1 MGNGISSPPGEK
13 LIGLANF
20 GNTCYCNAVLQVL
33 YFCEPF
39 RAGLAAHHRLKGK
52 KGEATLLDCL
62 AELFEKISTQKR
74 ATGTVTPKS
83 FVAKLQHDN
92 ETFRGTLHQDAHEFL
107 NYVVNAIC
115 DLVQAET
122 ANKERTWVHELFE
135 GTLTNETTCL
145 GCHAVSRRDETF
157 LDLSV
162 EIEPHA
168 SLTFCLK
175 QFGMVETLSGD
186 DQFSCDACHS
196 RQDAEKR
203 LFLRE
208 TPPVLALHLKR
219 FKFMEASQSFA
230 KLFHRVLFPDELQL
244 PSRLMLSTSNETYDL
259 FGIVVHIGNG
269 LDEGHYVSLILWK
282 TQWLLFDDDHV
293 SKVDEGMLDVCY
305 GDGDATTSSATGYLL
320 FYKRR

>member
-20 GNTCYCNAVLQVL
+20 GNTCYCNAVLQ
-33 YFCEPF
+33 
-39 RAGLAAHHRLKGK
+39 GK

-92 ETFRGTLHQDAHEFL
+92 ETFRGPLHQDAHEFL
-107 NYVVNAIC
+107 NYVVNAMC

-122 ANKERTWVHELFE
+122 ANKTRTWVHDLFE

-162 EIEPHA
+162 EIEPNA

-219 FKFMEASQSFA
+219 FKFISFYAIWTMCYTEELIPTSSQSFA

-244 PSRLMLSTSNETYDL
+244 PSRLMLSSSNETYDL

-305 GDGDATTSSATGYLL
+305 GDGNAATSSATGYLL